1 MFYDSEDKYTI
12 PHGVGIPLIVYD
24 PSLTDVVIEGYE
36 DLWNEGLKDNV
47 ALIGNFR
54 VIDGIALKTMGESF
68 NVEDTA
74 KIEEAGNK
82 LLELAPNVRAIQ
94 DANTQDLLLSGE
106 VAAAFM
112 YTSQVNLALQN
123 NPELK
128 AVAAEVEA
136 ERLAGKAETLL
147 ANPEVEFNYL
157 WGAENIG
164 SRHDLRVSQAFD
176 IPTITGMKAGM
187 AETAAATR

>member
-1 MFYDSEDKYTI
+1 MKSI
-12 PHGVGIPLIVYD
+12 I
-24 PSLTDVVIEGYE
+24 SVI
-36 DLWNEGLKDNV
+36 
-47 ALIGNFR
+47 I
-54 VIDGIALKTMGESF
+54 
-68 NVEDTA
+68 
-74 KIEEAGNK
+74 
-82 LLELAPNVRAIQ
+82 AIQ
-94 DANTQDLLLSGE
+94 GTIFSFGQNSIN
-106 VAAAFM
+106 
-112 YTSQVNLALQN
+112 QVLAQIERN

-187 AETAAATR
+187 AEGMGELASLKYKTERQAVLLEAKQACIDLVLGQEQTADNDVASMKERIESRHGIHTVEHAEKIGLGSRKYTIVSIDK